1 MLPKVQAAG
10 DFARSTGR
18 PAMIGQLTD
27 IEALVAGT
35 AGTRIA
41 NDVDGVVTVP
51 SPSTASS
58 NKEH

>member
-1 MLPKVQAAG
+1 
-10 DFARSTGR
+10 
-18 PAMIGQLTD
+18 MIGQLTD
-27 IEALVAGT
+27 IEALVART

-41 NDVDGVVTVP
+41 TDVTGVVTAP

>member
-1 MLPKVQAAG
+1 MLPKVQAAA

-27 IEALVAGT
+27 IEALVART

-41 NDVDGVVTVP
+41 TDVTGVVTAP